1 MVSIPAYRPVIRTTR
16 GPYRAAALVGTHS
29 ISIGWDVD
37 PAHKDGLHGFALR
50 KSEVDPVS
58 GEVIA
63 VNWLRGEK
71 RFNGDPVDG
80 YDVSS
85 REAPFQRFRWSD
97 YTLKSSLGYV
107 FDIFPVRGAPPDGL
121 TINEPPLTLKLRPSP
136 EMASGV
142 GAFVNRGVTSAF
154 AYLDR
159 FKGAHPRDVPDGAAW
174 RWLSRGLKEALIGFI
189 EGAGGGHGL
198 RVGIYEFFDDEVAA
212 ALAAAKARGV
222 DVRIVYH
229 AKPGDH
235 ATHKSEAVL
244 AAHGLTAIAT
254 PRAAIQKISHNK
266 FIVHLVGGV
275 PVRTFTGTANFSENA
290 FYYQTNA
297 AVILDDPV
305 VAAAYHDYWL
315 ILADDPARG
324 PSKSD
329 PAEVRNRVGALQARL
344 AAAGGGPFTT
354 QYFSPVRTLDI
365 IDKAVAMVGT
375 AKSCVLTSAP
385 FALDPA
391 IVAAIAAQPKEL
403 LHYGLANTTVRKKV
417 EALTTNNTR
426 YFVPSRLE
434 TYMGRQWDAKAFGNH
449 KIHSKLMIIDPF
461 GAKPQMLFG
470 SANFSDESC
479 QGNDE
484 NAFLSEDPR
493 LIAIM
498 ATEFLRMFDHYKS
511 RAFINQIRG
520 QGLTD
525 DDYLSEDGGWMRSS
539 FSPTARSHKFRDRL
553 VFVGD

>member
-16 GPYRAAALVGTHS
+16 GDYRAAALVGTHS
-29 ISIGWDVD
+29 ISLGWDVD
-37 PAHKDGLHGFALR
+37 PAKKDGLHGFAVR
-50 KSEVDPVS
+50 KSEVDLAT

-63 VNWLRGEK
+63 VNWLRGEE
-71 RFNGDPVDG
+71 RFKGDPVDG

-85 REAPFQRFRWSD
+85 RDAPFQRFRWND
-97 YTLKSSLGYV
+97 YTLKSSQGYI
-107 FDIFPVRGAPPDGL
+107 FDIFPVRGSAPDGL
-121 TINEPPLTLKLRPSP
+121 TTDEPPLTLKLRPSP
-136 EMASGV
+136 EMEAGV
-142 GAFVNRGVTSAF
+142 GAYVNRGVTSAF

-189 EGAGGGHGL
+189 DGAGGGHGL
-198 RVGIYEFFDDEVAA
+198 RVGIYEFFDEEVAA

-229 AKPGDH
+229 AKAGDK
-235 ATHKSEAVL
+235 ATTESGHML
-244 AAHGLTAIAT
+244 HAHGLDAVARGRKTVAN
-254 PRAAIQKISHNK
+254 ISHNK
-266 FIVHLVGGV
+266 FVVHLVGGA
-275 PVRTFTGTANFSENA
+275 PVRLFTGTCNFSENA
-290 FYYQTNA
+290 FYFQTNA

-305 VAAAYHDYWL
+305 VAAAYLDYWT
-315 ILADDPARG
+315 ILFDDPARG
-324 PSKSD
+324 PSKTD
-329 PAEVRNRVGALQARL
+329 PAEIRNRIGALQTRL
-344 AAAGGGPFTT
+344 AAAGGGPFAR

-365 IDKAVAMVGT
+365 VDTAIELVKA
-375 AKSCVLTSAP
+375 AKNCVFTSAP
-385 FALDPA
+385 FALDPL
-391 IVAAIAAQPKEL
+391 IVAAVGQQPTEL
-403 LHYGLANTTVRKKV
+403 LHYGLANTTAKKKV
-417 EALTTNNTR
+417 EALTTANTR
-426 YFVPSRLE
+426 FFTPTRLE
-434 TYMGRQWDAKAFGNH
+434 TYMGRKWDAKAFGNH

-461 GAKPQMLFG
+461 GTKPKMLFG

-479 QGNDE
+479 HDNDE

-520 QGLTD
+520 AGLTD
-525 DDYLSEDGGWMRSS
+525 DDYLSEDGSWMKTS

>member
-1 MVSIPAYRPVIRTTR
+1 MVSIPDYRPVIRTTR

-29 ISIGWDVD
+29 ISLGWDVD
-37 PAHKDGLHGFALR
+37 PAQRQGLHGFAVR
-50 KSEVDPVS
+50 KSEIDLAT

-71 RFNGDPVDG
+71 RFRGDPSDG
-80 YDVSS
+80 FDVSS
-85 REAPFQRFRWSD
+85 RKAPFQRFRWND
-97 YTLKSSLGYV
+97 YTLKSHQGYV
-107 FDIFPVRGAPPDGL
+107 FDIFPVRGTPPNGL
-121 TINEPPLTLKLRPSP
+121 TTDEPPLTLKLRPSP
-136 EMASGV
+136 EMAAGV
-142 GAFVNRGVTSAF
+142 GAYVNRGVTSAF

-159 FKGAHPRDVPDGAAW
+159 FKGVHPRDVPDGAAW

-189 EGAGGGHGL
+189 AGAGSGNAL
-198 RVGIYEFFDDEVAA
+198 RVCIYEFFDAEVAA

-222 DVRIVYH
+222 DVHIIYH
-229 AKPGDH
+229 AKAGDN
-235 ATHKSEAVL
+235 ATTDSEHML
-244 AAHGLTAIAT
+244 AAHGLTAVAT

-266 FIVHLVGGV
+266 FIVHLAGGV

-305 VAAAYHDYWL
+305 TAAAYHDYWL
-315 ILADDPARG
+315 ILADDPPRG
-324 PSKSD
+324 SSKTD

-344 AAAGGGPFTT
+344 AAAGGGPFAM
-354 QYFSPVRTLDI
+354 QYFSPVRSLDI
-365 IDKAVAMVGT
+365 VDKAVELVGA
-375 AKSCVLTSAP
+375 AKSCVFTSAP

-391 IVAAIAAQPKEL
+391 IVAAIAAQPNEL

-434 TYMGRQWDAKAFGNH
+434 TYMGRKWDAKAFGNH

-461 GAKPQMLFG
+461 GTKPQMLFG

-484 NAFLSEDPR
+484 NAFLTTDPR

-511 RAFINQIRG
+511 RAFINQIRSA
-520 QGLTD
+520 GLTD
-525 DDYLSEDGGWMRSS
+525 DDYLSENGDWMKTS
-539 FSPTARSHKFRDRL
+539 FSATARSHKFSDRL